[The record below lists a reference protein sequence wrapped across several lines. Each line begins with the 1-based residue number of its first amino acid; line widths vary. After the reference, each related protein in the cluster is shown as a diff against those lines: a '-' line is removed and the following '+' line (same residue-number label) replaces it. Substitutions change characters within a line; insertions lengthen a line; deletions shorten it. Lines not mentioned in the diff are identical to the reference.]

1 MDNAANIAYLS
12 FLFFA
17 LSFLSR
23 SSSWILSNAN
33 SCIRFQVGI
42 LIFILWGFLF
52 SLSYLTQTTNF
63 GVFHS
68 FMFFVVFSLVMKP
81 RLNT

>member
-1 MDNAANIAYLS
+1 MDNAANLVYLN
-12 FLFFA
+12 FIFFA

-23 SSSWILSNAN
+23 SSSWTFSNAN
-33 SCIRFQVGI
+33 NCIQFQVGM

-63 GVFHS
+63 GA
-68 FMFFVVFSLVMKP
+68 
-81 RLNT
+81 